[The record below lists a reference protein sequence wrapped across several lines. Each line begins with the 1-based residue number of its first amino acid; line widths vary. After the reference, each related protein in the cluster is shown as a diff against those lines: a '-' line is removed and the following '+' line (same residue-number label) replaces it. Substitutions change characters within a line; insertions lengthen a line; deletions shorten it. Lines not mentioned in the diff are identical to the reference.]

1 MERAIRVVERLKG
14 PIVPVNICF
23 GDDDSLNVPA
33 MRKYVNWLCE
43 QNIPVILLTYGSSE
57 FCSLTD
63 QEIWR
68 LTAEL
73 AEEISG
79 RSLFIGSTG
88 WWPPEPCR
96 DFLKHCDSVGV
107 DAVKIQM
114 HPGLGVKR
122 EVIVGYFDS
131 VQDAAPIPLLILG
144 AWQDPYPVGIVAELA
159 KRPEV
164 VGIKNDGHPF
174 YAYYDLIRTTTE
186 ENFAVVSGGQMRNF
200 MFGYPLGSTAY
211 LCTVAPFRPDIA
223 LTFYNALTTG
233 NDADAREV
241 VFRYEEPWL
250 KVATGLG
257 WLPSI
262 KSALHI
268 HGLYPNHRLRTP
280 AVFHTDEQHREVRAA
295 LARIFGTIK
304 SVELQ

>member
-1 MERAIRVVERLKG
+1 MERAIRVVEQLKG
-14 PIVPVNICF
+14 PIVPINICF
-23 GDDDSLNVPA
+23 GDDDSLNVAA

-63 QEIWR
+63 EEIWR
-68 LTAEL
+68 LTADI
-73 AEEISG
+73 AEEIAG
-79 RSLFIGSTG
+79 RSLFIASTG
-88 WWPPEPCR
+88 WWPPEMCR
-96 DFLKHCDSVGV
+96 DFLKHSDSVGV

-131 VQDAAPIPLLILG
+131 IQDAAPIPLLILG
-144 AWQDPYPVGIVAELA
+144 AWQDPYPVEVVAELA

-174 YAYYDLIRTTTE
+174 YAYYDLIRTTAE
-186 ENFAVVSGGQMRNF
+186 ESFVVVSGGQMRNF

-223 LTFYNALTTG
+223 LAFYNALTTG
-233 NDADAREV
+233 RDADARV
-241 VFRYEEPWL
+241 LVFRYEELWL
-250 KVATGLG
+250 KVATGLE

-280 AVFHTDEQHREVRAA
+280 AVSHTDAKHREVQEA
-295 LARIFGTIK
+295 LERIFGPIK
-304 SVELQ
+304 SADLQ